1 MLSDM
6 RRLSIVPLIAAAIVL
21 GHVVPHLLVTHHRM
35 SRGRS
40 APAAALRLG
49 VNRGS
54 PPLVAPTC
62 RLQPPPVLADR
73 EPMLDALRRLIATE
87 EERYPYLADNDRTIA
102 ARFAPCGVV
111 GRSHSRLR

>member
-35 SRGRS
+35 SLGRS
-40 APAAALRLG
+40 APASTPRFG

-62 RLQPPPVLADR
+62 RLQPPPGLADR

-87 EERYPYLADNDRTIA
+87 EERYPYLADNDETIA
-102 ARFAPCGVV
+102 ARFAPCGVAV
-111 GRSHSRLR
+111 RGRSDIR